1 MAASI
6 RLERDGGVAHLV
18 LDAPERRNA
27 LTSEMLV
34 EIADAVRAVKE
45 DITARALVVSGA
57 GKSFCAGADL
67 TSLFGDLSRPPF
79 EIRDQLKGVYAGFLG
94 LLDLTIPTIAAV
106 NGAAVG
112 AGTNIALACD
122 VTLAGPHARFAITFA
137 DIGLH
142 PGGGCSWFLTRRLGP
157 QRALMVLLGA
167 ETLDAEAAARAGLV
181 AEATTGDPVE
191 RALELARLY
200 ARRDPALVRDAK
212 RAVQMSQQAD
222 LLTVLEFES
231 WAQASSATKPDFAAF
246 VAGFGR
252 TGDS

>member
-1 MAASI
+1 MAESV

-27 LTSEMLV
+27 LTAQMLV
-34 EIADAVRAVKE
+34 EMADAIRAVSADPE
-45 DITARALVVSGA
+45 ARALVVSGA
-57 GKSFCAGADL
+57 GKAFCAGADL
-67 TSLFGDLSRPPF
+67 TSLFGDLNRPPF
-79 EIRDQLKGVYAGFLG
+79 EIREQLKGVYAGFLG

-122 VTLAGPHARFAITFA
+122 IVLAGPRARFAITFA

-142 PGGGCSWFLTRRLGP
+142 PGGGCTWFLTRRMGA
-157 QRALMVLLGA
+157 QRALQVLLGA
-167 ETLDAEAAARAGLV
+167 ETLDAEAALRSGLV
-181 AEATTGDPVE
+181 VETTAGDPVE

-212 RAVQMSQQAD
+212 RAVQISQEAD
-222 LLTVLEFES
+222 LATVLDFES
-231 WAQASSATKPDFAAF
+231 WAQASSVTKPDFGAF
-246 VAGFGR
+246 VARFGR
-252 TGDS
+252 TGDA

>member
-1 MAASI
+1 MADSV

-18 LDAPERRNA
+18 LDAPQRRNA
-27 LTSEMLV
+27 LTADMLV
-34 EIADAVRAVKE
+34 EIADAVRTVRGDCE
-45 DITARALVVSGA
+45 VRALVVSGA

-67 TSLFGDLSRPPF
+67 TSLFGDLTRPAF
-79 EIRDQLKGVYAGFLG
+79 EIREQLKGVYAGFLG
-94 LLDLTIPTIAAV
+94 LLELSIPTIAAV

-122 VTLAGPHARFAITFA
+122 ITLAGPRAKFAITFA

-142 PGGGCSWFLTRRLGP
+142 PGGGCSWFLTRRMGA
-157 QRALMVLLGA
+157 QRALQVLLGA
-167 ETLDAEAAARAGLV
+167 ETLDAEAALRAGLV
-181 AEATTGDPVE
+181 AEATSGDPAE

-212 RAVQMSQQAD
+212 RAVQISQEAD
-222 LLTVLEFES
+222 LATVLEFES
-231 WAQASSATKPDFAAF
+231 WAQASSVTKPDFGAF

-252 TGDS
+252 TGAA